1 VYIYVCV
8 IQGVFEF
15 KRSAFSVT
23 EWRIFPMFLS
33 QVLPGIAMYECVLTN
48 GNMFEKDLVR
58 TRGQYKGGVR
68 VWMYVQWSCL
78 VLQNELL
85 LAFELKRILK
95 IVPVG
100 LMLDLVP
107 KTDPRIIAAI
117 DRIVIP
123 QIGMANLFLR
133 YHGRLLN
140 AMKSLIKNTVRKR

>member
-1 VYIYVCV
+1 
-8 IQGVFEF
+8 
-15 KRSAFSVT
+15 
-23 EWRIFPMFLS
+23 
-33 QVLPGIAMYECVLTN
+33 
-48 GNMFEKDLVR
+48 
-58 TRGQYKGGVR
+58 
-68 VWMYVQWSCL
+68 MYVQWSCL